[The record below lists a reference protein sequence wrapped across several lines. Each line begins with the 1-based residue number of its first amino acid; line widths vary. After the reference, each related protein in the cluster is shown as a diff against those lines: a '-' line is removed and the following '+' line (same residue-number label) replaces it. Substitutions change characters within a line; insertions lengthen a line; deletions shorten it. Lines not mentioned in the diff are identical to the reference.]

1 MIAATGCAYRDFAIV
16 TADLETYGDL
26 FEREAVRSRIPVY
39 IDRTSPAFNNIL
51 TEGIRSVLQ
60 ISSENFSY
68 PSVFRYLRSGISR
81 IRDEEVD
88 RLENYCL
95 ANGIR
100 GRKKWGTPFDAS
112 CEETRL
118 RFLREISPVTGEAG
132 LEGRRPVR
140 TRLTAPWN
148 YTGFW

>member
-1 MIAATGCAYRDFAIV
+1 MKCTSISATTRRAMIVSAVPKVAFCAS
-16 TADLETYGDL
+16 
-26 FEREAVRSRIPVY
+26 VR
-39 IDRTSPAFNNIL
+39 L
-51 TEGIRSVLQ
+51 L
-60 ISSENFSY
+60 
-68 PSVFRYLRSGISR
+68 ISR

-88 RLENYCL
+88 KLENYCL

-100 GRKKWGTPFDAS
+100 GRKKWGAPFDAS

-140 TRLTAPWN
+140 TAADRTMELYRFLVNCGAQEHM
-148 YTGFW
+148 